1 MREKEAEG
9 KEILFMHDNAPAHG
23 SKKTTEF
30 LKSRDIIPI
39 KWPALSPDLN
49 PIEYCWNWM
58 KDYLQQTYGDRK
70 FTATELYGKVQ
81 EAWEIVVT
89 DEKLARLMS
98 SMHQRCVDVIVAEGG
113 YTRW

>member
-9 KEILFMHDNAPAHG
+9 NEILFMQDNAPAHR

-30 LKSRDIIPI
+30 LQARNISPI

-49 PIEYCWNWM
+49 PIEHCWNWM

-70 FTATELYGKVQ
+70 FTSAELYEKVQ
-81 EAWEIVVT
+81 EAWEIAVA
-89 DEKLARLMS
+89 DEKLDRLMA
-98 SMHQRCVDVIVAEGG
+98 SMHQRCVDVIAAEGG